1 MKAKFGNVP
10 NKTII
15 TKQSS
20 IKVLVSLE
28 VPISINVEIDQWKAA
43 I

>member
-20 IKVLVSLE
+20 IKVLLV